1 MYIAMNRFTILK
13 GCEAEFEDGWKSR
26 QSRLKELPGFIDFQL
41 LRCDTQDEQGATLF
55 ASHAVWNSKE
65 DFINWTKSE
74 QFKDAHKNAGQR
86 KALFVGAPKFEGF
99 EVVVSA

>member
-1 MYIAMNRFTILK
+1 MYIAMNRFTIIK
-13 GCEAEFEDGWKSR
+13 GNEADFEDGWKNR

-41 LRCDTQDEQGATLF
+41 LRCDTQEDGETTLF
-55 ASHAVWNSKE
+55 ASHAIWKTKD

-74 QFKDAHKNAGQR
+74 QFRDAHKNAGSR
-86 KALFVGAPKFEGF
+86 KSMFAGAPKFEGF